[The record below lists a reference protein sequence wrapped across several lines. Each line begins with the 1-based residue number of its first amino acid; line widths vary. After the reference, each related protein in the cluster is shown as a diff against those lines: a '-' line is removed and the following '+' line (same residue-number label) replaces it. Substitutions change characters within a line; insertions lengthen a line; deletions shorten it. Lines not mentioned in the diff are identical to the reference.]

1 MNRAEENNDLY
12 GQSPKGENIMFK
24 KKLIAAG
31 MTAFAITTMAGIT
44 ALASQEF
51 GNQNMPV
58 RNMQNQSFGESFDN
72 GFERGGL
79 FNGGN
84 ISQGMMNNG
93 TFDQSNIPSD
103 MPQNKNSTEGFNNFE
118 NSLSDTDNDQSGKR
132 PAFGVVDNQST
143 ERPVFGETD
152 NQSGEQ
158 PTFGGADNQSGERPE
173 FESGNNQSTAGAAF
187 GVADNQSGNKPSLGR
202 KSDEEAMKEG
212 NPTPELPE
220 GVTAESFSNE
230 NETNK
235 GMKTDNQSGERPA
248 FGVVD
253 NQSTERPAFGGTDDQ
268 SGERPAFGVVDNQ
281 STERPTFGGTDD
293 QSGERPAFEV
303 GNNQPT
309 AGATFGTGD
318 NQSGNRP
325 SLGRKSDEEAMKEG
339 NPTPELPE
347 GVTMENTGIENM
359 NNSAFGL
366 GGMMEQGFSA
376 GNSSQYFGMNQNAR
390 DEQSYNAA
398 EDSGIS
404 AYRPAFAG
412 SDNQSTDQPI
422 FEESDN
428 NQSSERPELG
438 GADNQSGER
447 PEFGVADNQ
456 SGKRPAF
463 EGSNNQSDDR
473 PTFGTSDNQSGN
485 RPSLGRKSDE
495 EAMKEG
501 NPRPELPEGVTADD
515 VTADDVSVGA

>member
-31 MTAFAITTMAGIT
+31 MTAFAITTMTGIT

-58 RNMQNQSFGESFDN
+58 RNMQNQNFGESFDN

-84 ISQGMMNNG
+84 IGQGMMNNG
-93 TFDQSNIPSD
+93 AFDESNIPSD
-103 MPQNKNSTEGFNNFE
+103 MPQNKNSTEDFNDFE
-118 NSLSDTDNDQSGKR
+118 NSLSDTDNDQSGKH
-132 PAFGVVDNQST
+132 PAFSGVDNQST
-143 ERPVFGETD
+143 ERPAFGETD

-187 GVADNQSGNKPSLGR
+187 G
-202 KSDEEAMKEG
+202 
-212 NPTPELPE
+212 
-220 GVTAESFSNE
+220 
-230 NETNK
+230 
-235 GMKTDNQSGERPA
+235 
-248 FGVVD
+248 
-253 NQSTERPAFGGTDDQ
+253 
-268 SGERPAFGVVDNQ
+268 
-281 STERPTFGGTDD
+281 
-293 QSGERPAFEV
+293 
-303 GNNQPT
+303 
-309 AGATFGTGD
+309 GAD

-428 NQSSERPELG
+428 NQLSERSTFG
-438 GADNQSGER
+438 VVGNQSGER
-447 PEFGVADNQ
+447 PAYGEADSQSGEHSTFGVADNQ

-463 EGSNNQSDDR
+463 EGGNNQSIDR
-473 PTFGTSDNQSGN
+473 PTFGTGDNQSGN

-501 NPRPELPEGVTADD
+501 NPRPKLPEGVTADD
-515 VTADDVSVGA
+515 AGIGA

>member
-24 KKLIAAG
+24 KKIIAAG

-58 RNMQNQSFGESFDN
+58 RNMQNQNFGESFDN

-103 MPQNKNSTEGFNNFE
+103 MPQNKNNTEGFNNFE

-132 PAFGVVDNQST
+132 PAFGGVDNQST
-143 ERPVFGETD
+143 ERLAFGGTD
-152 NQSGEQ
+152 NQSGGK
-158 PTFGGADNQSGERPE
+158 TS
-173 FESGNNQSTAGAAF
+173 FEGGNNQST
-187 GVADNQSGNKPSLGR
+187 D
-202 KSDEEAMKEG
+202 
-212 NPTPELPE
+212 
-220 GVTAESFSNE
+220 
-230 NETNK
+230 
-235 GMKTDNQSGERPA
+235 RP
-248 FGVVD
+248 
-253 NQSTERPAFGGTDDQ
+253 
-268 SGERPAFGVVDNQ
+268 
-281 STERPTFGGTDD
+281 
-293 QSGERPAFEV
+293 
-303 GNNQPT
+303 
-309 AGATFGTGD
+309 TFGTGD

-398 EDSGIS
+398 EDSSIS

-428 NQSSERPELG
+428 NQSSERSKFG
-438 GADNQSGER
+438 VVGNQSGER
-447 PEFGVADNQ
+447 PAYGEADSQSGEHSTFGVADNQ

-463 EGSNNQSDDR
+463 EGGNNQSTAGT
-473 PTFGTSDNQSGN
+473 TFGTADNQSGN

-515 VTADDVSVGA
+515 VSVGA